1 MGDARGGVGAR
12 RQGRNPQRRAIGV
25 LGWALPVLF
34 VVAAFV
40 LRVRSPWAAFALG
53 RADAW
58 SRAAPGAVKP
68 PVADASRP
76 LPRPPDVRSRAEP
89 VRAAT
94 PAPSGVSSA
103 RHRSVGRND
112 RFARLAPS
120 GA

>member
-40 LRVRSPWAAFALG
+40 LGVRSPLAAFALG

-89 VRAAT
+89 VRAAV
-94 PAPSGVSSA
+94 PAPSGCPPRVTAPSGEMA
-103 RHRSVGRND
+103 G
-112 RFARLAPS
+112 FARLAPS